1 MAFQCEKC
9 NFITSN
15 KFNYKLHL
23 KTAKHLECK
32 RAKRDTKYSCSTH
45 SHNYYFELL
54 SEAGILGL
62 ILIVAFF
69 SIILKNSF
77 FYFKKNYKKND
88 LKFYLFIPIL
98 LVFLM
103 EIWPIRSTGSFFT
116 TWNATFTW
124 MIIAI
129 LSAVTLEGKKV
140 KKSFKFGYLH
150 FF

>member
-1 MAFQCEKC
+1 MWKTQPLFG
-9 NFITSN
+9 
-15 KFNYKLHL
+15 YGL
-23 KTAKHLECK
+23 KGFRFRCWEILANDEALTNSQ
-32 RAKRDTKYSCSTH
+32 KYSCSTH

-98 LVFLM
+98 LIFLM